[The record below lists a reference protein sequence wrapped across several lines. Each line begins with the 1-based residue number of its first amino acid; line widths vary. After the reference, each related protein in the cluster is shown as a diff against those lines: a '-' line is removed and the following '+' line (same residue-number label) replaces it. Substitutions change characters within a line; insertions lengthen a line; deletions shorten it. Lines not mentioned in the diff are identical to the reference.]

1 MNIYHN
7 SRETEYRDPFGAA
20 EAGSLVRLKLD
31 ISGETG
37 EISTLYDGS
46 GEVMLRLWHD
56 ETGETLVPMN
66 IVAQSAGYLSSE
78 QTLTFETEIT
88 MPDETGVLWYYFMIK
103 VNGRTVYYGN
113 NGNNTGGEGCM
124 SDMQPSSYQI
134 TVYRYAPVPSWYKD
148 AIVYQIFPDRF
159 ARDDNWRDRCQNAA
173 DSADG
178 RKGQRKFIEE
188 DWYKSAYYEKD
199 EKGNVTGW
207 PFYGGSL
214 RGIEDKLDYLAS
226 MGVGAVY
233 LNPIFAASSN
243 HRYDTADYMTIDP
256 MLGDEEDFRHL
267 ADACEQRG
275 IKLILDGV
283 FSHVGADSI
292 YFDKYGNFGGEGAYG
307 NEHSKYRSWFE
318 FKDDDPVGYRS
329 WWGVSDLPE
338 VNEDEESFRELIC
351 GENGVIAKWLRA
363 GASGWRL
370 DVADELP
377 DDFIKAIR
385 RRIKTEGQDN
395 LLLGEVWEDASN
407 KTSYGQKR
415 QYLMGDELD
424 STMNYPIRDLLIDFV
439 LFKKGAWETGDRLMS
454 LAENYPAENF
464 YGALNL
470 IGSHD
475 RARIITVMGAETN
488 YDMAA
493 LRVGMLAMLSYTLPG
508 VPCVYYG
515 DEAAMMGG
523 PDPDNRGGFI
533 WGRENVGMQKYY
545 RQLGLIYHQHPVL
558 KSGQLRVI
566 DTGSQDV
573 FGFMRDGEG
582 EKILV
587 LANRT
592 NCETVIPAERLKDI
606 EGNYALELLTSDELE
621 ISEGHIK
628 NDIVMGPLNS
638 KIICIKDVIPPMPD
652 MERCAGVICHIGSL
666 PESNIGGSA
675 RDFVDYIVS
684 AGFKI
689 WQILPLNPPGTGDS
703 PYSSYASMAGNPQF
717 IDRNE
722 LPDMSGY
729 ERFCRDNDEWLESY
743 AEYVAGDN
751 AAGREQAQIDQ
762 YYFAVQWSRLKKY
775 ANSKGVK
782 IIGDMPAFVSANSAD
797 TAEYRKFF
805 RIDSDGHLRCH
816 AGVPP
821 DYFAIDGQDWGN
833 PLYDWKKM
841 KEDGYSWW
849 TGRFRQCFERYDYV
863 RLDHFRS
870 FSEYYA
876 IPEGE
881 LPVNGTWQPGPGL
894 DFFDRIK
901 ENLGEQGCLRILAED
916 LGQLDAGVYNLLK
929 LSGFPG
935 MNVYQFSADEMMNMS
950 DNEMSRRV
958 FYTGTHDN
966 QTLLGWCRDSGKD
979 VGDALA
985 IIRRLYECDAPW
997 VILQIQDMFMLGD
1010 EARLN
1015 VPGVPDGNWKWKI
1028 PGNSI
1033 QDGIKHA
1040 DRIAASFRSLAADT
1054 GRIGKDRKQ

>member
-88 MPDETGVLWYYFMIK
+88 MPEETGVLWYYFMIK

-113 NGNNTGGEGCM
+113 NVNNTGGEGCM

-214 RGIEDKLDYLAS
+214 RGIENKLDYLAS

-292 YFDKYGNFGGEGAYG
+292 YFDKYGNFGGEGAYE
-307 NEHSKYRSWFE
+307 NEDSKYRNWFE

-558 KSGQLRVI
+558 KSGQLRII

-573 FGFMRDGEG
+573 LGFLRDGEG
-582 EKILV
+582 E
-587 LANRT
+587 
-592 NCETVIPAERLKDI
+592 
-606 EGNYALELLTSDELE
+606 
-621 ISEGHIK
+621 
-628 NDIVMGPLNS
+628 
-638 KIICIKDVIPPMPD
+638 
-652 MERCAGVICHIGSL
+652 
-666 PESNIGGSA
+666 
-675 RDFVDYIVS
+675 
-684 AGFKI
+684 
-689 WQILPLNPPGTGDS
+689 
-703 PYSSYASMAGNPQF
+703 
-717 IDRNE
+717 
-722 LPDMSGY
+722 
-729 ERFCRDNDEWLESY
+729 
-743 AEYVAGDN
+743 
-751 AAGREQAQIDQ
+751 
-762 YYFAVQWSRLKKY
+762 
-775 ANSKGVK
+775 
-782 IIGDMPAFVSANSAD
+782 
-797 TAEYRKFF
+797 
-805 RIDSDGHLRCH
+805 
-816 AGVPP
+816 
-821 DYFAIDGQDWGN
+821 
-833 PLYDWKKM
+833 
-841 KEDGYSWW
+841 
-849 TGRFRQCFERYDYV
+849 
-863 RLDHFRS
+863 
-870 FSEYYA
+870 
-876 IPEGE
+876 
-881 LPVNGTWQPGPGL
+881 
-894 DFFDRIK
+894 
-901 ENLGEQGCLRILAED
+901 
-916 LGQLDAGVYNLLK
+916 
-929 LSGFPG
+929 
-935 MNVYQFSADEMMNMS
+935 
-950 DNEMSRRV
+950 
-958 FYTGTHDN
+958 
-966 QTLLGWCRDSGKD
+966 
-979 VGDALA
+979 
-985 IIRRLYECDAPW
+985 
-997 VILQIQDMFMLGD
+997 
-1010 EARLN
+1010 
-1015 VPGVPDGNWKWKI
+1015 
-1028 PGNSI
+1028 
-1033 QDGIKHA
+1033 
-1040 DRIAASFRSLAADT
+1040 
-1054 GRIGKDRKQ
+1054 

>member
-88 MPDETGVLWYYFMIK
+88 MPEETGVLWYYFMIK

-113 NGNNTGGEGCM
+113 NVNNTGGEGCM

-292 YFDKYGNFGGEGAYG
+292 YFDKYGNFGGEGAYE
-307 NEHSKYRSWFE
+307 NEDSKYRNWFE

-533 WGRENVGMQKYY
+533 WGRENV
-545 RQLGLIYHQHPVL
+545 
-558 KSGQLRVI
+558 
-566 DTGSQDV
+566 
-573 FGFMRDGEG
+573 
-582 EKILV
+582 
-587 LANRT
+587 
-592 NCETVIPAERLKDI
+592 
-606 EGNYALELLTSDELE
+606 
-621 ISEGHIK
+621 
-628 NDIVMGPLNS
+628 
-638 KIICIKDVIPPMPD
+638 
-652 MERCAGVICHIGSL
+652 
-666 PESNIGGSA
+666 
-675 RDFVDYIVS
+675 
-684 AGFKI
+684 
-689 WQILPLNPPGTGDS
+689 
-703 PYSSYASMAGNPQF
+703 
-717 IDRNE
+717 
-722 LPDMSGY
+722 
-729 ERFCRDNDEWLESY
+729 
-743 AEYVAGDN
+743 
-751 AAGREQAQIDQ
+751 
-762 YYFAVQWSRLKKY
+762 
-775 ANSKGVK
+775 
-782 IIGDMPAFVSANSAD
+782 
-797 TAEYRKFF
+797 
-805 RIDSDGHLRCH
+805 
-816 AGVPP
+816 
-821 DYFAIDGQDWGN
+821 
-833 PLYDWKKM
+833 
-841 KEDGYSWW
+841 
-849 TGRFRQCFERYDYV
+849 
-863 RLDHFRS
+863 
-870 FSEYYA
+870 
-876 IPEGE
+876 
-881 LPVNGTWQPGPGL
+881 
-894 DFFDRIK
+894 
-901 ENLGEQGCLRILAED
+901 
-916 LGQLDAGVYNLLK
+916 
-929 LSGFPG
+929 
-935 MNVYQFSADEMMNMS
+935 
-950 DNEMSRRV
+950 
-958 FYTGTHDN
+958 
-966 QTLLGWCRDSGKD
+966 
-979 VGDALA
+979 
-985 IIRRLYECDAPW
+985 
-997 VILQIQDMFMLGD
+997 
-1010 EARLN
+1010 
-1015 VPGVPDGNWKWKI
+1015 
-1028 PGNSI
+1028 
-1033 QDGIKHA
+1033 
-1040 DRIAASFRSLAADT
+1040 
-1054 GRIGKDRKQ
+1054 